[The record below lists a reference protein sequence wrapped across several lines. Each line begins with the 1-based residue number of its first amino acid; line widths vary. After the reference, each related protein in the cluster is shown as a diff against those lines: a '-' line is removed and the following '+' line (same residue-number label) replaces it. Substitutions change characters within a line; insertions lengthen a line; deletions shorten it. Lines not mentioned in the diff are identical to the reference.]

1 MKHMYKKQN
10 KTGMGL
16 KTMTS
21 LWVMALTFITHLVSA
36 QGMNGAYTINQLQ
49 PASATNFISFNALAT
64 ALTTSGVAGPVTVN
78 VVTNSGPYNEQ
89 VTFPVINGM
98 NASNKVTINGNNN
111 LITFNSTNSMM
122 PWTILMNGADYFTF
136 NNLQVQGQ
144 GATYAICLAITG
156 GADYNTFSAC
166 TFSAPANGTSSYQIP
181 VMWSSLSYAPST
193 GANSGNYDEFYNCQ
207 MFSGYYGIM
216 NYGLTSAPFQQGNK
230 LIGCTISD
238 FYYYGNYWYYQAN
251 SVISGCT
258 VNRPTR
264 TTLTTAFYGMMIYY
278 NQGSLIEK
286 NIIEKP
292 FDTQPTIFGTAYC
305 WYWYA
310 PLSLSPPMTKNVY
323 RNNIVR
329 NIKTNGTVYGAYAY
343 YASGDIHHNT
353 FSFDDATATAGTVYG
368 LYFGGTTTYLN
379 IDVRNNNISITKGG
393 TGTKYGMYVPAMY
406 NGITINNNNIY
417 VNSLGGGN
425 NHGYLSTLGT
435 AANFAQWQG
444 FGVDVQGANQNPNF
458 VNLNTDLHPTN
469 NAMDNLGAP
478 LGVVFD
484 QLNAVRNPST
494 PDMGALEFN
503 IPACAGTP
511 SANTIAGLSF
521 SLCPG
526 EPANLAI
533 ANLNNIYPSGLNLQ
547 WSSSTISGVG
557 PWTPVNGATSFSYA
571 APGATTTTYFQVAVT
586 CTNGGGNTMAT
597 ATMNIAGT
605 TTNTAPYF
613 DGFETIGLN
622 GRLPNC
628 SWLASSAK
636 TYTSAQTGN
645 RLPRT
650 GSSFATFEAGATN
663 TYYTNGIY
671 LNAGVNYSASVW
683 YQSDFTGATNWS
695 DLSVMV
701 GTAQTIASQSL
712 IASTNGPAVSP
723 IYKSLSGTFSVSTS
737 GMYYVGVK
745 AVGASGAATY
755 LSIDDL
761 RITIPCNDPVNAPA
775 LVVGAG
781 ASTNVCQGAQVN
793 LVASGANTYS
803 WNTGGTTA
811 AIVVTPNIAGLINY
825 NVIGT
830 NTLSGC
836 AQNVNITLNVKPAPI
851 INAFCIPANVCPGKS
866 ANLQASGNGVAAY
879 LWNTGASGA
888 ILAVTPSASAV
899 YTVQGT
905 SSNGCLGSQTVAVN
919 VNPTPTIT
927 GSASRNQMCLNESV
941 SLSATGGVS
950 YIWSSNNSALVL
962 QGSPANAVAAVTG
975 PASYTVTGTDANGCT
990 GTAIVNVNVEAC
1002 TGIKAMELG
1011 QGLQVYPNPTSGV
1024 FALRSQAKVFTAE
1037 LMDMTGR
1044 VIATTEAKDE
1054 AVQFNLGGFAAGVY
1068 FVKVS
1073 SAEGINIVKVVK
1085 Q

>member
-1 MKHMYKKQN
+1 
-10 KTGMGL
+10 
-16 KTMTS
+16 
-21 LWVMALTFITHLVSA
+21 
-36 QGMNGAYTINQLQ
+36 
-49 PASATNFISFNALAT
+49 
-64 ALTTSGVAGPVTVN
+64 
-78 VVTNSGPYNEQ
+78 
-89 VTFPVINGM
+89 
-98 NASNKVTINGNNN
+98 
-111 LITFNSTNSMM
+111 
-122 PWTILMNGADYFTF
+122 
-136 NNLQVQGQ
+136 
-144 GATYAICLAITG
+144 
-156 GADYNTFSAC
+156 
-166 TFSAPANGTSSYQIP
+166 
-181 VMWSSLSYAPST
+181 
-193 GANSGNYDEFYNCQ
+193 
-207 MFSGYYGIM
+207 
-216 NYGLTSAPFQQGNK
+216 
-230 LIGCTISD
+230 
-238 FYYYGNYWYYQAN
+238 
-251 SVISGCT
+251 
-258 VNRPTR
+258 
-264 TTLTTAFYGMMIYY
+264 
-278 NQGSLIEK
+278 
-286 NIIEKP
+286 
-292 FDTQPTIFGTAYC
+292 
-305 WYWYA
+305 
-310 PLSLSPPMTKNVY
+310 
-323 RNNIVR
+323 
-329 NIKTNGTVYGAYAY
+329 
-343 YASGDIHHNT
+343 
-353 FSFDDATATAGTVYG
+353 
-368 LYFGGTTTYLN
+368 
-379 IDVRNNNISITKGG
+379 
-393 TGTKYGMYVPAMY
+393 
-406 NGITINNNNIY
+406 
-417 VNSLGGGN
+417 
-425 NHGYLSTLGT
+425 
-435 AANFAQWQG
+435 
-444 FGVDVQGANQNPNF
+444 
-458 VNLNTDLHPTN
+458 
-469 NAMDNLGAP
+469 
-478 LGVVFD
+478 
-484 QLNAVRNPST
+484 
-494 PDMGALEFN
+494 
-503 IPACAGTP
+503 
-511 SANTIAGLSF
+511 
-521 SLCPG
+521 
-526 EPANLAI
+526 
-533 ANLNNIYPSGLNLQ
+533 
-547 WSSSTISGVG
+547 
-557 PWTPVNGATSFSYA
+557 
-571 APGATTTTYFQVAVT
+571 
-586 CTNGGGNTMAT
+586 
-597 ATMNIAGT
+597 
-605 TTNTAPYF
+605 
-613 DGFETIGLN
+613 
-622 GRLPNC
+622 
-628 SWLASSAK
+628 
-636 TYTSAQTGN
+636 
-645 RLPRT
+645 
-650 GSSFATFEAGATN
+650 EAGATN

-1073 SAEGINIVKVVK
+1073 SAEGVNIVKVVK

>member
-1 MKHMYKKQN
+1 MKNISTTIKVLVML
-10 KTGMGL
+10 TCMASL
-16 KTMTS
+16 K
-21 LWVMALTFITHLVSA
+21 LAA
-36 QGMNGAYTINQLQ
+36 QGMSGAYTINQLQ

-64 ALTTSGVAGPVTVN
+64 ALTSSGVTGPVTVN
-78 VVTNSGPYNEQ
+78 VVANSGPYNEQ
-89 VTFPVINGM
+89 VTFPQINGM
-98 NASNKVTINGNNN
+98 NASNNVIINGNNN
-111 LITFNSTNSMM
+111 MITFNPFSSSSA
-122 PWTILMNGADYFTF
+122 WTILMNGVDYMTI
-136 NNLQVQGQ
+136 NNLIVQGQ
-144 GATYAICLAITG
+144 NQNWGYPVLLTG
-156 GADYNTFSAC
+156 GANYNNFSAC
-166 TFSAPANGTSSYQIP
+166 TFSLFPNGTSSQ
-181 VMWSSLSYAPST
+181 MCAFGLSSSNLGVNYT
-193 GANSGNYDEFYNCQ
+193 GTDAGNFNVANTCTMIG
-207 MFSGYYGIM
+207 GYWGVAF
-216 NYGLTSAPFQQGNK
+216 YGLSSPPYQQGNK
-230 LIGCTISD
+230 VLNCEVLDWYLYGVYL
-238 FYYYGNYWYYQAN
+238 YYSRDNEFSN
-251 SVISGCT
+251 
-258 VNRPTR
+258 NNLERPTR
-264 TTLTTAFYGMMIYY
+264 TFYTTTYGGLFVY
-278 NQGSLIEK
+278 NQGLRLERNRLHNLYPANILQTGTMYGWFGYYNTAATGSNRNYVRNNMIYDIKSNTSIYGLYWYYGDAICENNTFNLDHTASGASGTTWAIYAYGNAQYPMDVNH
-286 NIIEKP
+286 NIINLNRGG
-292 FDTQPTIFGTAYC
+292 FGSKTGFYC
-305 WYWYA
+305 PIA
-310 PLSLSPPMTKNVY
+310 GNITFN
-323 RNNIVR
+323 RNDMYVVG
-329 NIKTNGTVYGAYAY
+329 TNTNYAY
-343 YASGDIHHNT
+343 YNTNHMNLAS
-353 FSFDDATATAGTVYG
+353 
-368 LYFGGTTTYLN
+368 LQ
-379 IDVRNNNISITKGG
+379 G
-393 TGTKYGMYVPAMY
+393 TGMNLNGWEVDPIITVPQSTTAIGCMPT
-406 NGITINNNNIY
+406 NTVINN
-417 VNSLGGGN
+417 
-425 NHGYLSTLGT
+425 
-435 AANFAQWQG
+435 QG
-444 FGVDVQGANQNPNF
+444 LPNGLQF
-458 VNLNTDLHPTN
+458 
-469 NAMDNLGAP
+469 DNLG
-478 LGVVFD
+478 FI
-484 QLNAVRNPST
+484 RNQTT
-494 PDMGALEFN
+494 PDIGALEFLT
-503 IPACAGTP
+503 PLCTGTP
-511 SANTIAGLSF
+511 STSVSGPTFAV
-521 SLCPG
+521 CPG
-526 EPANLAI
+526 EPFYLGLN
-533 ANLNNIYPSGLNLQ
+533 NLNSSLGITYQ
-547 WSSSTISGVG
+547 WNQSSISQVG
-557 PWTPVNGATSFSYA
+557 PWNALPNGASIGYA
-571 APGATTTTYFQVAVT
+571 VPGTTANTWYQCVISCTAPGGSSVSSVAQVTV
-586 CTNGGGNTMAT
+586 
-597 ATMNIAGT
+597 AGT
-605 TTNTAPYF
+605 TTNTVPYF
-613 DGFETIGLN
+613 EGFETVGVN

-636 TYTSAQTGN
+636 TYTSAQSGN

-650 GSSFATFEAGATN
+650 GSSFATYEAGATN

-737 GMYYVGVK
+737 GFYNVAVK
-745 AVGASGAATY
+745 AIGNSGAATY

-761 RITIPCNDPVNAPA
+761 RIEIPCNDPVNAPA

-1073 SAEGINIVKVVK
+1073 SAEGVNIVKVVK